1 MTNHRTGYAAIL
13 GLPNSGKS
21 TLLNVLLGQ
30 KLSIITS
37 KPQTTRKRILGIL
50 SEEDYQIIF
59 LDTPGILSPSYLLQE
74 KMMEDV
80 KTSLDDADV
89 ILLVIDVAE
98 DPLGEILL
106 NQEFISESVLKSSKP
121 KLLVI
126 NKVDLSNQEKV
137 TELLKHFEK
146 RKSFEEII
154 PISAALNFN
163 IQRVKEEIVRFL
175 PEGPKL
181 FPDDQVTDANER
193 FFVSEIIREKI
204 LEHYRDE
211 IPYSSEVLIIEF
223 KEREEGK
230 NFISAEIVV
239 ERDSQKAIIIGKGG
253 TAIKKLGQAARES
266 IEEFL
271 QKDVFLELRVK
282 VRKKWRSDENL
293 LKSFGYSIRNKT

>member
-89 ILLVIDVAE
+89 ILLVIDVDE

-163 IQRVKEEIVRFL
+163 IQRVKEEIIRFL